1 MKMKV
6 DFYLYVIIMEAS
18 IKVRV
23 FSLSRGLEELNNITL
38 IRVKSSDYNLLIM
51 PDYMPLLGE
60 IKGNIDFESKDISK
74 SYTNIDG
81 YYINSN
87 NEFSLIIR
95 EGV

>member
-1 MKMKV
+1 
-6 DFYLYVIIMEAS
+6 MEAS
-18 IKVRV
+18 IKVKI
-23 FSLSRGLEELNNITL
+23 FSLAKGLEVIDNITV
-38 IRVKSSDYNLLIM
+38 IRIKSEDYNLLIM

-60 IKGNIDFESKDISK
+60 VIGNIDFESETISK

>member
-1 MKMKV
+1 
-6 DFYLYVIIMEAS
+6 MEAS
-18 IKVRV
+18 IKVKI
-23 FSLSRGLEELNNITL
+23 FSLSKGLEELEKITL
-38 IRVKSSDYNLLIM
+38 IRVKSDDYNLLIM

-60 IKGNIDFESKDISK
+60 IKGNIDFESKTISK
-74 SYTNIDG
+74 SYNNING

>member
-1 MKMKV
+1 
-6 DFYLYVIIMEAS
+6 METS
-18 IKVRV
+18 IKVKI
-23 FSLSRGLEELNNITL
+23 FSLSKGLEEIENVTV

-60 IKGNIDFESKDISK
+60 IKGNIDFENATLSK
-74 SYTNIDG
+74 SFTDIDG
-81 YYINSN
+81 YYINAN